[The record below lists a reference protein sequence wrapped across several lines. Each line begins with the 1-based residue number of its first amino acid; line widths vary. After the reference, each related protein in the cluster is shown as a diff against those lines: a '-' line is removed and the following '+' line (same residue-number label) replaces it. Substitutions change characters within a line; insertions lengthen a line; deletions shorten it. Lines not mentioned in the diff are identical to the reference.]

1 MKNAET
7 MALPLCSVQA
17 TSTSD
22 LTVKVITKNSGC
34 NPIQFDK
41 PQYKT
46 VGVGTPMPPV
56 CLHQSTSSYDLIKSN
71 SVAVGTCIHVGCAST
86 NTEASFDPKRK
97 SGICFKSNC
106 NVATMTSFS
115 RPVLKSTSSGIAQSV
130 QISRG
135 TSTDTPQRCN
145 LATQTKIELP
155 ASQQV
160 TVDRSTCTFQSP
172 GKDACVGNAKFVVER
187 GTNALELSLHSKSTQ
202 TVEAGEDSPDSMHS
216 NHISEFVGK
225 VCLNLLYS
233 F

>member
-7 MALPLCSVQA
+7 TALPLCSVQA

-22 LTVKVITKNSGC
+22 LTVKVITKDSGC
-34 NPIQFDK
+34 DPIQFEK

-56 CLHQSTSSYDLIKSN
+56 RLHQSTCSNDLIKSN
-71 SVAVGTCIHVGCAST
+71 SVAVGTCVNVKCAST

-97 SGICFKSNC
+97 SGICLKANC

-115 RPVLKSTSSGIAQSV
+115 RPVLKSTSSGSGSQSV
-130 QISRG
+130 LISRG
-135 TSTDTPQRCN
+135 TSTDTPHTCT
-145 LATQTKIELP
+145 LATQTKTESP
-155 ASQQV
+155 ASQQE
-160 TVDRSTCTFQSP
+160 TVDRSTCTFLSP
-172 GKDACVGNAKFVVER
+172 GKDACVGNARFVVER

-202 TVEAGEDSPDSMHS
+202 TVAAGEDSPDSMHS

-225 VCLNLLYS
+225 VC
-233 F
+233 